1 MASITRRIQVTGGST
16 YIISLPSKWVKSNN
30 FAKGSELSLDEIN
43 NNLLISGSSAKRPE
57 TIKKV
62 NLSERVDSAALQRAL
77 TSFYIANFD
86 TLIVKTTGYMKQDIR
101 EEIKNFARL
110 VMGVEI
116 FEESSNSIVLQ
127 NVLDSASFPLAKAI
141 RRMSMN
147 VSAMI
152 KDVIKGIKE
161 NDLDLLDTV
170 SHRDDDVDRYQWYI
184 YREVRRKST
193 EDSNNIFYLI
203 LSRILERVADHSVNL
218 CRIWKTRLNGD
229 ISAETL
235 ISNLEKSL
243 EMYEQSMDAFYA
255 NDYAILNSI
264 IEKKGDVIAR
274 KLEITEKS
282 RGLAGISTIASASE
296 EILRIGLYA
305 TDIAEL
311 TMDKILASREDLTI

>member
-16 YIISLPSKWVKSNN
+16 YIISLPSRWVKVNN
-30 FAKGSELSLDEIN
+30 FTKGSELSLDEIN
-43 NNLLISGSSAKRPE
+43 NNLIISGANAKRQE
-57 TIKKV
+57 TVKKV
-62 NLSERVDSAALQRAL
+62 NLSEKVDRAALQRAL

-86 TLIVKTTGYMKQDIR
+86 TLVVKTSGHMTQEIR

-127 NVLDSASFPLAKAI
+127 NVLDSASFPLSKAV

-147 VSAMI
+147 VSTMI
-152 KDVIKGIKE
+152 KDVITGMSE
-161 NDLDLLDTV
+161 NDIDLLDTV
-170 SHRDDDVDRYQWYI
+170 SQRDDDVDRYQWYV

-203 LSRILERVADHSVNL
+203 LSRILERIADHSVNL
-218 CRIWKTRLNGD
+218 CRIWKNKPKSD
-229 ISAETL
+229 ISADIL

-243 EMYEQSMDAFYA
+243 EMYEQATDAFYS

-264 IEKKGDVIAR
+264 IEQKGDVINR
-274 KLEITEKS
+274 KVDLTEKS
-282 RGLAGISTIASASE
+282 RAKEGLSTIASASE
-296 EILRIGLYA
+296 EILRIGLYS

-311 TMDKILASREDLTI
+311 TMDKILASREEMNI